1 MSLDVKDLTIGYDSD
16 LVKDISFAV
25 RPGQIV
31 TVIGPNGSGKST
43 LLKTLTGV
51 LAPRGGAVYLDGS
64 DKESMPYKEI
74 ARKLSMVATH
84 KVSPELMTCREV
96 IESGRYAY
104 TGLFGRLSDADRK
117 VIDEAISATDTS
129 EIAGRPFTN
138 ISDGQRQRV
147 LLARAIAQEPRVLIL
162 DEPTSYL
169 DIRYRMDILMRIRQ
183 LAKVHNIGILM
194 SVHEP
199 EIAMNLSDT
208 VIAMSDGAIQR
219 IGTPREVFE
228 EEFIRRLYNLGDS
241 DISLLA
247 VKPWMDRED
256 AFCGPKCLS
265 DENAIVPKCDSGVI
279 MIAGTMSNV
288 GKSVIAAGLC
298 RVLTRRGYKV
308 SPFKS
313 QNMANNSYVTVEGLE
328 MGRAQVVQAECCK
341 VLPKVYMN
349 PVLLKPVSDK
359 GSQVIVNG
367 EPVGN
372 MDAKE
377 YFEYKRDL
385 VPVITDAFDKAR
397 AQSDAVVIEGA
408 GSVAEINL
416 RENDIVN
423 MGLADM
429 TNAPVILVGDIDRGG
444 VFAQLI
450 GTLDLLEP
458 SERARVK
465 GLIINK
471 FRGDVALLE
480 PGIKMLEEK
489 ARVPVL
495 GVVPYE
501 KIDIDDEDS
510 LSERLSESTPVAG
523 IAGSCQH
530 LDIAVVRL
538 PHIANFTDFD
548 ALDRTDAVCVRYT
561 DDPNDLDTADA
572 VIIPG
577 TKNTVGDMKWL
588 EGSGMGAFLKSY
600 AKDGGIVLGICG
612 GYQMLGVSISD
623 PEGLEDEGLVSGL
636 GLLDV
641 STVISKEKTRKQFE
655 GTVTAPT
662 GALSALSGVRITG
675 YEIHMGKTTCNSEL
689 SGFTSGGSGYCRG
702 NIYGTYVHGIFDD
715 KSAAEGFLRA
725 VAANSHKDIAF
736 GDISGRREY
745 IEKQYERL
753 ADILEESID
762 VDRICGIMQ
771 LDTKKAPDEQL

>member
-1 MSLDVKDLTIGYDSD
+1 MSLEVKDLTIGYDSD

-25 RPGQIV
+25 QPGQIV

-43 LLKTLTGV
+43 LLRTLTGV
-51 LAPRGGAVYLDGS
+51 LAPRGGVVCLDGT

-74 ARKLSMVATH
+74 ARKLSMVATN
-84 KVSPELMTCREV
+84 KVNPELMTCREV

-104 TGLFGRLSDADRK
+104 TGMFGRLSDTDRK
-117 VIDEAISATDTS
+117 VVDEAIAATDTAQ
-129 EIAGRPFTN
+129 IALRPFTN

-147 LLARAIAQEPRVLIL
+147 LLARAIAQEPGVLIL

-169 DIRYRMDILMRIRQ
+169 DIRYRMDILLRIRQ
-183 LAKVHNIGILM
+183 LAKERGIGILM

-219 IGTPREVFE
+219 IGTPCQVFE
-228 EEFIRRLYNLGDS
+228 EEFIRRLYKLGDS
-241 DISLLA
+241 DISLLS
-247 VKPWMDRED
+247 VKPWMDAD
-256 AFCGPKCLS
+256 SPKCS
-265 DENAIVPKCDSGVI
+265 PGVI

-313 QNMANNSYVTVEGLE
+313 QNMANNSYVTNEGLE

-341 VLPKVYMN
+341 VLPEAYMN
-349 PVLLKPVSDK
+349 PILLKPVSDR

-367 EPVGN
+367 KPVGN

-377 YFEYKRDL
+377 YFEYKKEL
-385 VPVITDAFDKAR
+385 IPVIMDAFDKAR
-397 AQSDAVVIEGA
+397 SQSDAVVIEGA

-429 TNAPVILVGDIDRGG
+429 TKAPVILVGDIDRGG

-458 SERARVK
+458 LERARIK

-480 PGIKMLEEK
+480 PGLGMLEDK
-489 ARVPVL
+489 AKVPVL
-495 GVVPYE
+495 GVVPYTD
-501 KIDIDDEDS
+501 IDIDDEDS
-510 LSERLSESTPVAG
+510 LSPRLAKRSFGAGAAESS
-523 IAGSCQH
+523 SC
-530 LDIAVVRL
+530 LDIAIVRL

-548 ALDRTDAVCVRYT
+548 ILGRTKGVIVRYT
-561 DDPNDLDTADA
+561 DDPADLAGCDA
-572 VIIPG
+572 VLLPG

-588 EGSGMGAFLKSY
+588 ERSGMGAYLKSY
-600 AKDGGIVLGICG
+600 AKSGGIVLGICG
-612 GYQMLGVSISD
+612 GYQMLGNRISD
-623 PEGLEDEGLVSGL
+623 PEGSEEAGSVPGL

-641 STVISKEKTRKQFE
+641 STIILGEKARKQFE
-655 GTVTAPT
+655 GVFTAPT
-662 GALSALSGVRITG
+662 GALSELSGVRITG
-675 YEIHMGKTTCNSEL
+675 YEIHTGETVCDSEL
-689 SGFTSGGSGYCRG
+689 SGFTSGGSGYCAG
-702 NIYGTYVHGIFDD
+702 NVYGTYVHGIFDE
-715 KSAAEGFLRA
+715 KSVAMGFLRA
-725 VAANSHKDIAF
+725 VAYNAHKDVDL

-745 IEKQYERL
+745 IEKQYEHL
-753 ADILEESID
+753 ADVLEENID
-762 VDRICGIMQ
+762 IDRILAIMQ
-771 LDTKKAPDEQL
+771 FDTKQA